1 MGLADFTDELV
12 TRFKMSIARAMDRL
26 HTEKYSLNDVA
37 KEREPQSYLQD
48 IQLYASASGVEDR
61 HAQLM
66 WAWQNLDV
74 EIRSVVTMPTTST
87 TVQALQA
94 FGGELEAKRD
104 LWKAMD
110 ERRRPQKSRQ
120 VDNLQP
126 RHTSQYER
134 SRQQTYIAGR
144 PYSYPD
150 EDTRSQYAPQQLG
163 FSTSIF
169 QLQNILPGSL
179 FRSLLAF
186 SE

>member
-1 MGLADFTDELV
+1 MGLVDFTDELV
-12 TRFKMSIARAMDRL
+12 TRFKMSIAKAMDRL
-26 HTEKYSLNDVA
+26 HSEKYSLNDVA
-37 KEREPQSYLQD
+37 KERELQSYLQN

-66 WAWQNLDV
+66 WAWQNFDV

-87 TVQALQA
+87 TVQV

-134 SRQQTYIAGR
+134 SRQQTYIADR

-163 FSTSIF
+163 FFTSISR
-169 QLQNILPGSL
+169 L
-179 FRSLLAF
+179 
-186 SE
+186 